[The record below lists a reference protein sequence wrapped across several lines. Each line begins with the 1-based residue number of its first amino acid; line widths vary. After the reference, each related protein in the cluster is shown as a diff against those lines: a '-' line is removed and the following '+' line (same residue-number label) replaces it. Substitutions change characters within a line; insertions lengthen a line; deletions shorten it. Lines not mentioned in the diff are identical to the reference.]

1 MVDDTAYLPRRLA
14 IILAT
19 LVGATVCSAGPQPH
33 TITVDGQKREYVL
46 ASPTNIQAGPR
57 PLVIVLHGHLGTARN
72 ALGDGARPSPLSAW
86 IEIVDREQILVAALQ
101 GLKGPDGHTGWH
113 DCRADATGDPTADDV
128 KFASSVAQE
137 LIASGR
143 VDPHRLYVMG
153 MSNGAMMSY
162 RLGLEMQP
170 APAAI
175 AAASGA
181 LAQHSECRAP
191 VHPLSVLII
200 HGTDDPLVPYRG
212 GAVGFGGNSQRGAV
226 LGVEATRDFW
236 LRADGLQNVRPVA
249 VTFPHR
255 GNDKTQA
262 LKSSF
267 GTDAGPQVELLTIEH
282 GGHIEPSLRFHYGP
296 LYERLVG
303 TQNRDLESAEE
314 AWAFFAPKRSD

>member
-1 MVDDTAYLPRRLA
+1 MLCNAAAALRRLA
-14 IILAT
+14 TILAA
-19 LVGATVCSAGPQPH
+19 LLGATVCAAAPQPQ
-33 TITVDGQKREYVL
+33 TVSIDGLVREYVL
-46 ASPTNIQAGPR
+46 ASPADVQSGPR
-57 PLVIVLHGHLGTARN
+57 PLVILLHGHLGTARN

-86 IEIVDREQILVAALQ
+86 LEIVDREQILVAALQ
-101 GLKGPDGHTGWH
+101 GLKGRDGHTGWH
-113 DCRADATGDPTADDV
+113 DCRVDATGDPTADDV
-128 KFASSVAQE
+128 KFASAVAQA

-181 LAQHSECRAP
+181 LAAHSECHDPA
-191 VHPLSVLII
+191 HPLSVLII
-200 HGTDDPLVPYRG
+200 HGTDDPLVPYGG
-212 GAVGFGGNSQRGAV
+212 GAVGFGGNGQRGAV

-236 LRADGLQNVRPVA
+236 LRVDGLQNARPV
-249 VTFPHR
+249 TMTIPHR
-255 GNDKTQA
+255 GNDQTRA
-262 LKSSF
+262 AKSTF
-267 GTDAGPQVELLTIEH
+267 GTDGGPQVELLTIEH
-282 GGHIEPSLRFHYGP
+282 GGHIEPSLRYHYGP

-314 AWAFFAPKRSD
+314 AWAFFAPKRSN